1 MAKEKPKPQEASG
14 GKLSLLPICTDLED
28 PCSMAWTQG
37 LSRMEQRN
45 LALKALSPK
54 DQFELLVALSAGLS
68 HWRCAQLVKCS
79 PRTVTMYVEYCNET
93 MAGGLLA
100 QGVSLQESEAVA
112 SACDFFELLVPHI
125 FELGPRSSTSG
136 VSYILAQELHTMA
149 KTPPP
154 RAAET
159 CIAPPSVTTC
169 CDVRQDLSYDSR
181 QDVSGAAPTGA
192 LAKTNS
198 VLPQGNDLGERTK
211 LEDQQPLKPT
221 DHRAIMPQLDTVGAR
236 CDMIVRAS
244 SHDTQPFITNRIQ
257 LTYDRQKDT
266 RIQPITAPELAD
278 NGACAPTPRAN
289 SVPQKVADR
298 PICIQEKAARPH
310 GDAISDPN
318 DAEPQ
323 TEFEAINYKLIGAPV
338 GLEGIVHWAVQV
350 TAAAGFDGAS
360 CTENPAPARFPCTG
374 SPCLDLHPCTGGPLL
389 APSPCTC
396 NQAAWVEPCTGNQ
409 ESERYPCTWNLALS
423 LDPCTDFAAP
433 CLNPCTDFAPPC
445 LNPCTEIAA
454 PRANPCTD
462 FAAAGLSPCTDFAAP
477 RPNPCTE
484 RPAISAGACTNLAR
498 PQLDSDAIPRPMG
511 LTSSAVKTDLDHVL
525 AKTCIQD
532 PRTEP
537 IAYGLEEADSWD
549 SILVPNCLV
558 IDLLNKQ
565 IPQTVSSGAGTE
577 ESRLR
582 NLQRLLWDYWLRHH
596 GQIKRYLQQ
605 LQEGGVQGLLMVPS
619 NFKRQASLAAYH
631 EHAQRCQAQAELSET
646 LGSTA
651 QAFAHLSPA
660 LQQGV
665 VWELLLS
672 QWYEGV
678 VRYLGPS
685 LSLRLDKVRS
695 LRRVRADNMAKL
707 KQALTQR
714 RPTLSLTSEEQDCF
728 EPELKELDHKPSY
741 RGFMAHHQPR
751 PLLDDLRWERPSH
764 KLNSALKQF
773 MRDPSCRRYRAG
785 LNAS

>member
-100 QGVSLQESEAVA
+100 QGVSLQESETVA

-154 RAAET
+154 RIAAT
-159 CIAPPSVTTC
+159 PSVTTC
-169 CDVRQDLSYDSR
+169 CDVRRDLSYDAR
-181 QDVSGAAPTGA
+181 LDVSSAAPTGA
-192 LAKTNS
+192 LARTNS
-198 VLPQGNDLGERTK
+198 VLHLGNDLGQRTK
-211 LEDQQPLKPT
+211 LEDQQPLKQT

-266 RIQPITAPELAD
+266 RIQPNSAPELAD
-278 NGACAPTPRAN
+278 NGACANHPSAN
-289 SVPQKVADR
+289 SSPEKVADR

-350 TAAAGFDGAS
+350 TAAAGLGGAS
-360 CTENPAPARFPCTG
+360 CTENPTPARFPCTG
-374 SPCLDLHPCTGGPLL
+374 SPCLELNPCTGGPVL
-389 APSPCTC
+389 APSPFTC

-409 ESERYPCTWNLALS
+409 ESELYPCTWNLALS
-423 LDPCTDFAAP
+423 LDPCTEFAPP
-433 CLNPCTDFAPPC
+433 CLNPCTDFA
-445 LNPCTEIAA
+445 A
-454 PRANPCTD
+454 PEPNPCTD
-462 FAAAGLSPCTDFAAP
+462 FAASRANPCTDFAAP

-484 RPAISAGACTNLAR
+484 SPAISVRACTNLER
-498 PQLDSDAIPRPMG
+498 PKLDSDAIPRTMG
-511 LTSSAVKTDLDHVL
+511 LTSRAVKTDLDHVL
-525 AKTCIQD
+525 AKTCIQGLH
-532 PRTEP
+532 PEP
-537 IAYGLEEADSWD
+537 IDYGLEGADSWN
-549 SILVPNCLV
+549 SVLVPGCLV

-695 LRRVRADNMAKL
+695 LRRMRADNMAKL

-714 RPTLSLTSEEQDCF
+714 RPTLSLTSEEQDCY
-728 EPELKELDHKPSY
+728 EADNELKELDHKPSY

>member
-1 MAKEKPKPQEASG
+1 
-14 GKLSLLPICTDLED
+14 
-28 PCSMAWTQG
+28 MAWTQG

-45 LALKALSPK
+45 LALKALSHK

-154 RAAET
+154 RIAAT
-159 CIAPPSVTTC
+159 PCVTTC
-169 CDVRQDLSYDSR
+169 CDVRRDLSYDAR
-181 QDVSGAAPTGA
+181 LDVSSAAPTGA
-192 LAKTNS
+192 LARTNS
-198 VLPQGNDLGERTK
+198 VLHQGNDLGQRTK
-211 LEDQQPLKPT
+211 LEDQQPLKQT

-266 RIQPITAPELAD
+266 RIQPNSAPELAD
-278 NGACAPTPRAN
+278 NGACANHPSAN
-289 SVPQKVADR
+289 SSPEKVADR
-298 PICIQEKAARPH
+298 PICIQEKAASPH

-350 TAAAGFDGAS
+350 TAAAGPGGAS

-374 SPCLDLHPCTGGPLL
+374 SPCLDLNPCTGGP
-389 APSPCTC
+389 
-396 NQAAWVEPCTGNQ
+396 AAWVEPCTGNQ

-423 LDPCTDFAAP
+423 LDPCTDFADAP
-433 CLNPCTDFAPPC
+433 PNPCTDFAVPC
-445 LNPCTEIAA
+445 LNPCTEFKA
-454 PRANPCTD
+454 PRANPCTW
-462 FAAAGLSPCTDFAAP
+462 LAAP

-484 RPAISAGACTNLAR
+484 SPAISAGACTNFAR
-498 PQLDSDAIPRPMG
+498 PQLDSDAIPRPMS
-511 LTSSAVKTDLDHVL
+511 LASRAVKTDLDHVL
-525 AKTCIQD
+525 AKTCIHD

-537 IAYGLEEADSWD
+537 IAYGLEGADSWD
-549 SILVPNCLV
+549 SILVPDCLV

-714 RPTLSLTSEEQDCF
+714 RPTLSLAAEEQGCF

>member
-169 CDVRQDLSYDSR
+169 CDVRRDLSCDACQDL
-181 QDVSGAAPTGA
+181 SGAAPTGA
-192 LAKTNS
+192 LTRTNS

-266 RIQPITAPELAD
+266 RIQPNSAPELAD

-289 SVPQKVADR
+289 SAPQKVADR

-310 GDAISDPN
+310 GDAISDQN
-318 DAEPQ
+318 NAEPCP
-323 TEFEAINYKLIGAPV
+323 EFEAINYKLIGAPI
-338 GLEGIVHWAVQV
+338 GLEGIVPWAVQV
-350 TAAAGFDGAS
+350 TAAAGPGGAS
-360 CTENPAPARFPCTG
+360 CTENPAPVRFPCTC
-374 SPCLDLHPCTGGPLL
+374 SPCLDLNPCTGGPVL

-396 NQAAWVEPCTGNQ
+396 NQTAWVEPCTGNQ
-409 ESERYPCTWNLALS
+409 ESERYPCTWSLALS
-423 LDPCTDFAAP
+423 LDPWTLRRRALIRVPTLRHRALIRVP
-433 CLNPCTDFAPPC
+433 TLRHRTLIRVPILRRRA
-445 LNPCTEIAA
+445 LIRV
-454 PRANPCTD
+454 PRA
-462 FAAAGLSPCTDFAAP
+462 
-477 RPNPCTE
+477 RPSARE
-484 RPAISAGACTNLAR
+484 R
-498 PQLDSDAIPRPMG
+498 
-511 LTSSAVKTDLDHVL
+511 V
-525 AKTCIQD
+525 
-532 PRTEP
+532 
-537 IAYGLEEADSWD
+537 
-549 SILVPNCLV
+549 
-558 IDLLNKQ
+558 
-565 IPQTVSSGAGTE
+565 
-577 ESRLR
+577 
-582 NLQRLLWDYWLRHH
+582 
-596 GQIKRYLQQ
+596 
-605 LQEGGVQGLLMVPS
+605 
-619 NFKRQASLAAYH
+619 
-631 EHAQRCQAQAELSET
+631 
-646 LGSTA
+646 
-651 QAFAHLSPA
+651 
-660 LQQGV
+660 
-665 VWELLLS
+665 
-672 QWYEGV
+672 
-678 VRYLGPS
+678 
-685 LSLRLDKVRS
+685 
-695 LRRVRADNMAKL
+695 
-707 KQALTQR
+707 
-714 RPTLSLTSEEQDCF
+714 PTLHGHSLILTPF
-728 EPELKELDHKPSY
+728 P
-741 RGFMAHHQPR
+741 A
-751 PLLDDLRWERPSH
+751 RW
-764 KLNSALKQF
+764 A
-773 MRDPSCRRYRAG
+773 
-785 LNAS
+785 

>member
-154 RAAET
+154 REAET

-169 CDVRQDLSYDSR
+169 CDVRRDLSCDAC

-192 LAKTNS
+192 LTRTNS

-266 RIQPITAPELAD
+266 RIQPNSAPELAD

-289 SVPQKVADR
+289 SAPQKVADR

-310 GDAISDPN
+310 GDAISDQN
-318 DAEPQ
+318 NAEPQ
-323 TEFEAINYKLIGAPV
+323 TEFEAINYKLIGAPI
-338 GLEGIVHWAVQV
+338 GLEGIVPWAVQV
-350 TAAAGFDGAS
+350 TAAAGPGGAS
-360 CTENPAPARFPCTG
+360 CTENPAPVRYPCTC
-374 SPCLDLHPCTGGPLL
+374 SPCLDLNPCTCSPCLDLNPCTGGPVL

-396 NQAAWVEPCTGNQ
+396 NQTAWVEPCTGNQ
-409 ESERYPCTWNLALS
+409 ESERYPCTES
-423 LDPCTDFAAP
+423 
-433 CLNPCTDFAPPC
+433 
-445 LNPCTEIAA
+445 
-454 PRANPCTD
+454 
-462 FAAAGLSPCTDFAAP
+462 
-477 RPNPCTE
+477 
-484 RPAISAGACTNLAR
+484 PAISAGACTNLAR

-511 LTSSAVKTDLDHVL
+511 LTSRAVKTDLDHVL

-532 PRTEP
+532 LRTEP

-549 SILVPNCLV
+549 SILVPDCLV

-577 ESRLR
+577 ESRLH

-631 EHAQRCQAQAELSET
+631 EHAQRCQAQAELSEA

>member
-100 QGVSLQESEAVA
+100 QGVSLQESETVA
-112 SACDFFELLVPHI
+112 SACDLFELLVPHI

-154 RAAET
+154 RIAAT
-159 CIAPPSVTTC
+159 PSIAAR
-169 CDVRQDLSYDSR
+169 CDVRRDLSYDAC
-181 QDVSGAAPTGA
+181 QDVSSAAPTGA
-192 LAKTNS
+192 LARTNS
-198 VLPQGNDLGERTK
+198 VLHQGNDLGQRTK
-211 LEDQQPLKPT
+211 LEDQQPLKQT

-266 RIQPITAPELAD
+266 RIQPNSAPELAD
-278 NGACAPTPRAN
+278 NGACANHPSAN
-289 SVPQKVADR
+289 SSPEKVADR

-350 TAAAGFDGAS
+350 TAAAGLGGAS

-374 SPCLDLHPCTGGPLL
+374 SPCLEL
-389 APSPCTC
+389 
-396 NQAAWVEPCTGNQ
+396 N
-409 ESERYPCTWNLALS
+409 PCTWNLALS
-423 LDPCTDFAAP
+423 LDPCTEFAAP
-433 CLNPCTDFAPPC
+433 CLN
-445 LNPCTEIAA
+445 
-454 PRANPCTD
+454 
-462 FAAAGLSPCTDFAAP
+462 PCTDFAAP

-484 RPAISAGACTNLAR
+484 SPAISVRACTNLER
-498 PQLDSDAIPRPMG
+498 PKLDSDAIPRTMG
-511 LTSSAVKTDLDHVL
+511 LTSRAVKTDLDHVL
-525 AKTCIQD
+525 AKTCIQGLHPD
-532 PRTEP
+532 P
-537 IAYGLEEADSWD
+537 IDYGLEGADSWN
-549 SILVPNCLV
+549 SVLVPGCLV

-714 RPTLSLTSEEQDCF
+714 RPTLSLAAEEQGCF

>member
-100 QGVSLQESEAVA
+100 QGVSLQESETVA
-112 SACDFFELLVPHI
+112 SACDLFELLVQHI

-154 RAAET
+154 CAAT
-159 CIAPPSVTTC
+159 PSIAAR
-169 CDVRQDLSYDSR
+169 CDVRRDLSYDAR
-181 QDVSGAAPTGA
+181 LDVSSAAPTGK
-192 LAKTNS
+192 LARTNS
-198 VLPQGNDLGERTK
+198 VLHQGNDLGQRTK
-211 LEDQQPLKPT
+211 LEDQQPLKQT

-266 RIQPITAPELAD
+266 RIQPNSAPELAD
-278 NGACAPTPRAN
+278 NGACANHSSAN
-289 SVPQKVADR
+289 SSPEKVADR

-323 TEFEAINYKLIGAPV
+323 AEFEVINYKLIGAPV

-350 TAAAGFDGAS
+350 TASAGFDGAS

-374 SPCLDLHPCTGGPLL
+374 SPCLDLNPCTGGPVL

-423 LDPCTDFAAP
+423 LDPCTEFAAP
-433 CLNPCTDFAPPC
+433 CLNPCTDFA
-445 LNPCTEIAA
+445 A
-454 PRANPCTD
+454 PEPNPCTD
-462 FAAAGLSPCTDFAAP
+462 FAASRANPCTDFAAP

-484 RPAISAGACTNLAR
+484 SPAISVRACTNLER
-498 PQLDSDAIPRPMG
+498 PKLDSDAIPRTMG
-511 LTSSAVKTDLDHVL
+511 LTSRAVKTDLDHVL
-525 AKTCIQD
+525 AKTCIQGLH
-532 PRTEP
+532 PEP
-537 IAYGLEEADSWD
+537 IDYGLEGADSWN
-549 SILVPNCLV
+549 SVLVPGCLV

-651 QAFAHLSPA
+651 QAFAHLSPV

-714 RPTLSLTSEEQDCF
+714 RPTLSLAAEEQGCF

>member
-100 QGVSLQESEAVA
+100 QGVSLQESETVA

-154 RAAET
+154 RIAAT
-159 CIAPPSVTTC
+159 PSVTTC
-169 CDVRQDLSYDSR
+169 CDVRRDLSYDAR
-181 QDVSGAAPTGA
+181 LDVSSAAPTGA
-192 LAKTNS
+192 LARTNS
-198 VLPQGNDLGERTK
+198 VLHQGNDLGQRTK
-211 LEDQQPLKPT
+211 LEDQQPLKQT

-266 RIQPITAPELAD
+266 RIQPNSAPELAD
-278 NGACAPTPRAN
+278 NGACANHPSAN
-289 SVPQKVADR
+289 SSPEKVADR

-310 GDAISDPN
+310 GDAISDQKS
-318 DAEPQ
+318 AESFL
-323 TEFEAINYKLIGAPV
+323 EFEVINYKLIRAPV

-350 TAAAGFDGAS
+350 TASAGFDGAS

-374 SPCLDLHPCTGGPLL
+374 SPCLELNPCTGGPVL

-409 ESERYPCTWNLALS
+409 ESELYPCTWNLALS

-433 CLNPCTDFAPPC
+433 CLNPCTDFA
-445 LNPCTEIAA
+445 A
-454 PRANPCTD
+454 PEPNPCTD
-462 FAAAGLSPCTDFAAP
+462 FAASRA
-477 RPNPCTE
+477 NPCTE
-484 RPAISAGACTNLAR
+484 SPAISVRACTNLER
-498 PQLDSDAIPRPMG
+498 PKLDSDAIPRTMG
-511 LTSSAVKTDLDHVL
+511 LTSRAVKTDLDHVL
-525 AKTCIQD
+525 AKTCIQGLH
-532 PRTEP
+532 PEP
-537 IAYGLEEADSWD
+537 IDYGLEGADSWN
-549 SILVPNCLV
+549 SVLVPGCLV

-678 VRYLGPS
+678 VRYLSPS

-695 LRRVRADNMAKL
+695 LRRMRADNMAKL

-714 RPTLSLTSEEQDCF
+714 RPTLSLAAEEQGCF

>member
-1 MAKEKPKPQEASG
+1 
-14 GKLSLLPICTDLED
+14 
-28 PCSMAWTQG
+28 
-37 LSRMEQRN
+37 
-45 LALKALSPK
+45 
-54 DQFELLVALSAGLS
+54 
-68 HWRCAQLVKCS
+68 
-79 PRTVTMYVEYCNET
+79 
-93 MAGGLLA
+93 
-100 QGVSLQESEAVA
+100 
-112 SACDFFELLVPHI
+112 
-125 FELGPRSSTSG
+125 
-136 VSYILAQELHTMA
+136 
-149 KTPPP
+149 
-154 RAAET
+154 
-159 CIAPPSVTTC
+159 
-169 CDVRQDLSYDSR
+169 
-181 QDVSGAAPTGA
+181 
-192 LAKTNS
+192 
-198 VLPQGNDLGERTK
+198 
-211 LEDQQPLKPT
+211 
-221 DHRAIMPQLDTVGAR
+221 
-236 CDMIVRAS
+236 
-244 SHDTQPFITNRIQ
+244 
-257 LTYDRQKDT
+257 
-266 RIQPITAPELAD
+266 
-278 NGACAPTPRAN
+278 
-289 SVPQKVADR
+289 
-298 PICIQEKAARPH
+298 
-310 GDAISDPN
+310 
-318 DAEPQ
+318 
-323 TEFEAINYKLIGAPV
+323 
-338 GLEGIVHWAVQV
+338 
-350 TAAAGFDGAS
+350 
-360 CTENPAPARFPCTG
+360 
-374 SPCLDLHPCTGGPLL
+374 
-389 APSPCTC
+389 
-396 NQAAWVEPCTGNQ
+396 
-409 ESERYPCTWNLALS
+409 
-423 LDPCTDFAAP
+423 
-433 CLNPCTDFAPPC
+433 
-445 LNPCTEIAA
+445 
-454 PRANPCTD
+454 
-462 FAAAGLSPCTDFAAP
+462 
-477 RPNPCTE
+477 
-484 RPAISAGACTNLAR
+484 
-498 PQLDSDAIPRPMG
+498 MG
-511 LTSSAVKTDLDHVL
+511 LTSRAVKTDLDHVL

-537 IAYGLEEADSWD
+537 IAYGIDGADSWD

-714 RPTLSLTSEEQDCF
+714 RPTLSLAAEEQGCF